1 MKRQYKTTGDFGI
14 GNMIHVIHMSDDV
27 NKLNELYHRAFGAFG
42 FMTVDEPS
50 YLPPEDRWASLLMV
64 GDVCIET
71 MAPNFPVDVNKPVGK
86 FYSKFGEHLHSVG
99 YKVEDLAGLAA
110 RMLEKGI
117 YIGAPGGGKIEKL
130 DEETQYFYPSP
141 RDTAGLM
148 VELCKIDM
156 PNDPKDADTYTELM
170 RLFEQH
176 PMTIERFSYVTLG
189 VKDLDAA
196 VATYV
201 DIMQAIPLQDGI
213 DEDLQCKYMTVQLGD
228 CLLQLAQPLEMDTDF
243 GRHVEK
249 YGNFI
254 YSLRWK
260 VRDIASAEAWLN
272 KQGIRTTRP
281 RPSLLV
287 ANVEDTLGA
296 PWFFTDE
303 EIPGDPFSKNA

>member
-27 NKLNELYHRAFGAFG
+27 NKLNEFYHRVFGAYG
-42 FMTVDEPS
+42 FMTVDVPS

-86 FYSKFGEHLHSVG
+86 FYSKFGQHLHSVG
-99 YKVEDLAGLAA
+99 YKVDDLAGLAD
-110 RMLEKGI
+110 RLLEKGV
-117 YIGAPGGGKIEKL
+117 YIGKPGGGKIDKL
-130 DEETQYFYPSP
+130 DDETAYFYPSP

-148 VELCKIDM
+148 VELCKTDM
-156 PNDPKDADTYTELM
+156 PNDPKDHDEYTELM
-170 RLFEQH
+170 RLYAQH
-176 PMTIERFSYVTLG
+176 PMTIDRFSYVTLG

-201 DIMQAIPLQDGI
+201 DIMQAVPIQDGI
-213 DEDLQCKYMTVQLGD
+213 DEDMQCKYMTVQLGD
-228 CLLQLAQPLEMDTDF
+228 CLLQLAQPLEMDSDL

-249 YGNFI
+249 WGNCI
-254 YSLRWK
+254 YSLRWQVK
-260 VRDIASAEAWLN
+260 SLDSAEAWLN
-272 KQGIRTTRP
+272 KQGVRTTRP
-281 RPSLLV
+281 RANLI
-287 ANVEDTLGA
+287 ACNVEDTLNA
-296 PWFFTDE
+296 PMFFTDE

>member
-99 YKVEDLAGLAA
+99 YKVDDLAGLAD
-110 RMLEKGI
+110 RLLEKGV

-130 DEETQYFYPSP
+130 DPETVYFYPSP

-148 VELCKIDM
+148 VELCKTDM
-156 PNDPKDADTYTELM
+156 RNDPKDQDTYTELM
-170 RLFEQH
+170 RLYEQH
-176 PMTIERFSYVTLG
+176 PMTFERFNYVTLG
-189 VKDLDAA
+189 VKDLDSA

-201 DIMQAIPLQDGI
+201 DIMQAVPLQDGI
-213 DEDLQCKYMTVQLGD
+213 DEDLQCKYQTVILGD
-228 CLLQLAQPLEMDTDF
+228 CLLQLAQPLEMDSDL

-249 YGNFI
+249 WGNCI

-260 VRDIASAEAWLN
+260 VRDLNSAEAWLN
-272 KQGIRTTRP
+272 KQGVRTTRL
-281 RPSLLV
+281 RENLIYC
-287 ANVEDTLGA
+287 NVEDTLGA
-296 PWFFTDE
+296 PMFFTDE
-303 EIPGDPFSKNA
+303 DIPGDPFAS